1 MEKEHLLKEYSVSEK
16 VRLVGVES
24 HVLRYWEEEL
34 GLEIQRTRQGH
45 RIYTEQDVETLC
57 RVKELKEKGIQ
68 LKGIKIL
75 LKGAGEENS
84 EDSELKEGIQR
95 IENAYPA
102 VLGEGQSENLRQFEA
117 ILKRMIQ
124 EVVEEQN
131 EKLKQALS
139 ERLREELEIY
149 FQYREAS
156 FSEAAAAKTE
166 KEAGWLERLRKKIGK
181 RG

>member
-1 MEKEHLLKEYSVSEK
+1 M
-16 VRLVGVES
+16 
-24 HVLRYWEEEL
+24 
-34 GLEIQRTRQGH
+34 
-45 RIYTEQDVETLC
+45 
-57 RVKELKEKGIQ
+57 
-68 LKGIKIL
+68 
-75 LKGAGEENS
+75 
-84 EDSELKEGIQR
+84 
-95 IENAYPA
+95 
-102 VLGEGQSENLRQFEA
+102 LGEGQSENLRQFEA

-181 RG
+181 RE

>member
-1 MEKEHLLKEYSVSEK
+1 MEKEHLLKEYSVSET

-34 GLEIQRTRQGH
+34 GLEIQRTSQGH

-156 FSEAAAAKTE
+156 FSEAAAAKAE